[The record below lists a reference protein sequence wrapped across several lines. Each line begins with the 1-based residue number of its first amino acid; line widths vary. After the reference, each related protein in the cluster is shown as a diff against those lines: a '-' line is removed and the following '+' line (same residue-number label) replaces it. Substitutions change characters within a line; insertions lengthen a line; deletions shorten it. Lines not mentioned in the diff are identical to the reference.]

1 MKEFRVNLTNRPG
14 ELARV
19 ATALSRLGVSL
30 KAVAATSDANQVA
43 VHLVGHD
50 VEATRSGLK
59 SAGIPYQEQEVMV
72 ILMEDKPGELARVA
86 DRLSAAGINIDRHCT
101 WPAARMTSSRW
112 SSPPTTRRRRRRCWG
127 SRRGGPHQALGSNT
141 RIQTPPPAS

>member
-19 ATALSRLGVSL
+19 ATALSRQGVSL
-30 KAVAATSDANQVA
+30 KAVAATSDANQVT

-50 VEATRSGLK
+50 VEATRSGLQT
-59 SAGIPYQEQEVMV
+59 AGIPFQEQEVMI

-86 DRLSAAGINIDRHCT
+86 DRLSAGGINITAIYMAGRTDDLIEVVIAT
-101 WPAARMTSSRW
+101 DNTKKAKKV
-112 SSPPTTRRRRRRCWG
+112 
-127 SRRGGPHQALGSNT
+127 LGE
-141 RIQTPPPAS
+141 